1 MVSSWS
7 VSLFPLF
14 HLNQEWE
21 AYVSDSDSDG
31 EDRGSWSDMLSPEE
45 RERQRR
51 EREESRRVLSE
62 LKAVLGF
69 RASEGERM
77 KRKQLLFNDQGL
89 HGPMSSF
96 FCDNSQMRT
105 LEFDCWGLIV
115 NILELNLWQESVC
128 NWVELFWWS
137 LQKQQISV
145 GKYSY
150 FIHVKKQV
158 IKLIQRKKF

>member
-1 MVSSWS
+1 M
-7 VSLFPLF
+7 
-14 HLNQEWE
+14 NQEWE

-31 EDRGSWSDMLSPEE
+31 EGRGSWSDMFSPEE

-89 HGPMSSF
+89 HSPISSLSCHNSSYFWNEAFLF
-96 FCDNSQMRT
+96 FCLHSKYKPKNK
-105 LEFDCWGLIV
+105 
-115 NILELNLWQESVC
+115 LNENVLS
-128 NWVELFWWS
+128 
-137 LQKQQISV
+137 KQPC
-145 GKYSY
+145 
-150 FIHVKKQV
+150 
-158 IKLIQRKKF
+158 

>member
-1 MVSSWS
+1 MA
-7 VSLFPLF
+7 FKIGIPFCKPLVLL

-31 EDRGSWSDMLSPEE
+31 EGRGSWADMSSPEE

-89 HGPMSSF
+89 H
-96 FCDNSQMRT
+96 
-105 LEFDCWGLIV
+105 
-115 NILELNLWQESVC
+115 
-128 NWVELFWWS
+128 
-137 LQKQQISV
+137 
-145 GKYSY
+145 
-150 FIHVKKQV
+150 
-158 IKLIQRKKF
+158 

>member
-1 MVSSWS
+1 MTSPPLSSWIQPKCWCYKANDA
-7 VSLFPLF
+7 SLSILGYD
-14 HLNQEWE
+14 QEWE

-31 EDRGSWSDMLSPEE
+31 EGKGSWSDMLSPEE

-89 HGPMSSF
+89 H
-96 FCDNSQMRT
+96 
-105 LEFDCWGLIV
+105 
-115 NILELNLWQESVC
+115 
-128 NWVELFWWS
+128 
-137 LQKQQISV
+137 
-145 GKYSY
+145 
-150 FIHVKKQV
+150 
-158 IKLIQRKKF
+158 

>member
-1 MVSSWS
+1 MKCPPSTSHLELCAS
-7 VSLFPLF
+7 IYTFKIDIPFFKPLVLL

-31 EDRGSWSDMLSPEE
+31 EGRGSWSDMLSPEE

-89 HGPMSSF
+89 H
-96 FCDNSQMRT
+96 
-105 LEFDCWGLIV
+105 
-115 NILELNLWQESVC
+115 
-128 NWVELFWWS
+128 
-137 LQKQQISV
+137 
-145 GKYSY
+145 
-150 FIHVKKQV
+150 
-158 IKLIQRKKF
+158 

>member
-1 MVSSWS
+1 MSTFHLTYLHLYLTIFTPKFPHHSQE
-7 VSLFPLF
+7 SLLLF

-31 EDRGSWSDMLSPEE
+31 EGRGSWSDILSPEE

-89 HGPMSSF
+89 
-96 FCDNSQMRT
+96 C
-105 LEFDCWGLIV
+105 
-115 NILELNLWQESVC
+115 
-128 NWVELFWWS
+128 
-137 LQKQQISV
+137 
-145 GKYSY
+145 
-150 FIHVKKQV
+150 
-158 IKLIQRKKF
+158 

>member
-1 MVSSWS
+1 MEQCGTPESEIPAPPPSYPLILDKDPVPEELVRSNVNLSPKRLSSHPWCPPILFLLALTS
-7 VSLFPLF
+7 VSPTVFF
-14 HLNQEWE
+14 DQEWE

-31 EDRGSWSDMLSPEE
+31 EGRGSWSDMLSPEE

-89 HGPMSSF
+89 GWYH
-96 FCDNSQMRT
+96 
-105 LEFDCWGLIV
+105 
-115 NILELNLWQESVC
+115 
-128 NWVELFWWS
+128 
-137 LQKQQISV
+137 
-145 GKYSY
+145 
-150 FIHVKKQV
+150 
-158 IKLIQRKKF
+158 